1 MARARIL
8 GDVSSGR
15 DNNLNLMRLLAAA
28 MVALSHSYLLVNG
41 EGGWQPMKDMG
52 GLTLGHHAVNIFFVV
67 SGFLVVR
74 SWHRSESVVQF
85 GMARATRIFPAL
97 TICVLITAFV
107 ALPLVSAL
115 PLAEYFSSPQTL
127 LYVPLTASL
136 ATPGAELPGVF
147 DANPV
152 PNEVNGSLWTLRY
165 EVFCYGVLAVLG
177 MFGAFSSRLK
187 TLAVFALLGLPL
199 LFLSLVPT
207 IHEDYNMVQHFVRFG
222 LCFGIGVLAHE
233 FRDRIPL
240 HLSGVL
246 LLLATVVVLH
256 ETAFFA
262 FTLYVFIAYGS
273 LWFAFVPSGRI
284 RTFNKV
290 GDVSYGLYIY
300 AFPVQQLLLNGLP
313 ALAPLELFIATL
325 VVTIPIAALS
335 WVYVEKPFLTHKDAL
350 YAYAMRKARWL
361 PAPLR

>member
-1 MARARIL
+1 MARAQIL
-8 GDVSSGR
+8 SDVSSGR

-41 EGGWQPMKDMG
+41 EGGWQPLKDTG
-52 GLTLGHHAVNIFFVV
+52 GFTLGHYAVNVFFVV

-85 GMARATRIFPAL
+85 GIARATRIFPAL
-97 TICVLITAFV
+97 LICVLVTAFV

-147 DANPV
+147 DGNPV

-177 MFGAFSSRLK
+177 LLGAFSSRTK
-187 TLAVFALLGLPL
+187 TLIVFALLGLPL
-199 LFLSLVPT
+199 FILSLVPG

-240 HLSGVL
+240 HWGGVL
-246 LLLATVVVLH
+246 LFLALAVALH
-256 ETAFFA
+256 ETALFA
-262 FTLYVFIAYGS
+262 FSLYVFVAYAS
-273 LWFAFVPSGRI
+273 LWFAFVPTGHI
-284 RTFNKV
+284 REFNKV

-300 AFPVQQLLLNGLP
+300 AFPIQQLLMNQLP
-313 ALAPLELFIATL
+313 GLAPLELFVATL
-325 VVTIPIAALS
+325 VATLPVAALS
-335 WVYVEKPFLTHKDAL
+335 WVYVEQPFLTHKTAL
-350 YAYAMRKARWL
+350 YASVMRVIKRV
-361 PAPLR
+361 PAEIR